1 MRKFNVL
8 FCLLTILASPFS
20 AITADTA
27 DSVAER
33 VERTGLPGGTSRE
46 RVYRGSA
53 LVEERILDKSGALL
67 KEVFFAAEPSTDTD
81 EGAIVETWTYLRS
94 PSGRL
99 QRVEIR
105 DSRGDLVG
113 SREYRYD
120 SSGRLLGVSLT
131 GDTGSESAG
140 MLLSGA
146 VPQGAWVSTSSSTT
160 VLAYDERGRPTA
172 LQTIRDGNVVIIER
186 RIYGEGPFPIRI
198 ETENKASESKTVVE
212 CDAATGRST
221 VKIELRSGRETA
233 RTSYGYDEAG
243 RLREEITRDV
253 TDNVTKRS
261 LTYKTDGSLEREE
274 TRYNGIIMSAVEY
287 LDGSR
292 IEELYRGGELF
303 VKATYR
309 EGRKIKDEFFSKG
322 EKLREKEYR

>member
-1 MRKFNVL
+1 MRKLSVF
-8 FCLLTILASPFS
+8 FCLGIILASPFG
-20 AITADTA
+20 ARTADTGG
-27 DSVAER
+27 SGAER
-33 VERTGLPGGTSRE
+33 VERTALPGGTSRE

-53 LVEERILDKSGALL
+53 LVEERIVDKSGALL
-67 KEVFFAAEPSTDTD
+67 KEIFFAAEPSTDAD
-81 EGAIVETWTYLRS
+81 EGAIAETWNYLRS

-113 SREYRYD
+113 TREYRYD
-120 SSGRLLGVSLT
+120 GSGRLLGVSLS
-131 GDTGSESAG
+131 GDAGSESAG
-140 MLLSGA
+140 MLSSGA
-146 VPQGAWVSTSSSTT
+146 ALQGTWVSTPSSTT
-160 VLAYDERGRPTA
+160 VLAYDDRARPTA
-172 LQTIRDGNVVIIER
+172 LQTMREGNVVLVER

-233 RTSYGYDEAG
+233 RTTYGYDEAG
-243 RLREEITRDV
+243 RIREETTRDV
-253 TDNVTKRS
+253 AGNVTKRS

-309 EGRKIKDEFFSKG
+309 DGRKIKDEFFSKG